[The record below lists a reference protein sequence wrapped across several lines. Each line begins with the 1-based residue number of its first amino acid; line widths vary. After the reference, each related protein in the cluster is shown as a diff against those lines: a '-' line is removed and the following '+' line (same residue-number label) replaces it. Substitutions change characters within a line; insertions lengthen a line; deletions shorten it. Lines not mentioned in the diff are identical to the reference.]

1 MPKDQKR
8 SGRQTIDWNTIKVEY
23 ITDPTSS
30 LRVIAKKYGVSLNQ
44 IAKKSKAE
52 SWFAARQEH
61 QNKIVTDAIA
71 QTGISQAAEL
81 AKSMEY
87 LQKLSVQMGEML
99 DDKDQFK
106 KHFLQD
112 ETLAMKETIT
122 TKYDTKAMKDTFQM
136 VKMMEDLSRS
146 LLDIQRLEA
155 LQKHEIDV
163 ARLQL
168 EREKF
173 EFEKQ
178 KAEYAKPDSANAI
191 RIDGFEEGWSE

>member
-1 MPKDQKR
+1 MPGQND
-8 SGRQTIDWNTIKVEY
+8 SGRQNHDWNTIKVEY
-23 ITDPTSS
+23 ITDPTAS
-30 LRVIAKKYGVSLNQ
+30 LRSLAKKYGVSLAH

-52 SWFAARQEH
+52 SWFAARKKH
-61 QNKIVTDAIA
+61 QNKIVTDAIT
-71 QTGISQAAEL
+71 QTGKSQAKEL

-87 LQKLSVQMGEML
+87 LHTLSDCMGEML
-99 DDKDQFK
+99 ADKDQFR

-122 TKYDTKAMKDTFQM
+122 TKYDTKAMKDSFQM
-136 VKMMEDLSRS
+136 LKMMEDLSRS

-155 LQKHEIDV
+155 MQKHEIDA

-168 EREKF
+168 ERERF

-178 KAEYAKPDSANAI
+178 KAEFAKPDSSNSI
-191 RIDGFEEGWSE
+191 RIEGFEKGWSE